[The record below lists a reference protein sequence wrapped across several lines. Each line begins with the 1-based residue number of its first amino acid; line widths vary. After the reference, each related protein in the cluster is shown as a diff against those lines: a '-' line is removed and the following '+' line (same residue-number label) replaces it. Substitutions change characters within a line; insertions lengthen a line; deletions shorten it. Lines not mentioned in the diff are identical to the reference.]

1 MNRMY
6 SRVRNSLA
14 IKVIFSTVLLSLVVT
29 GITGSVLN
37 TQLSAGVKDVNLSS
51 ALVEARSTIF
61 TAEYRFLLAQGEKD
75 SVVQKVVDDVISSAT
90 TLTSNE
96 NAREVVFLRSPG
108 NTRENNYEIASN
120 LLDPTSIPST
130 LSERVRKN
138 PDLVYQYT
146 NMNYLTGTR
155 IKGLA
160 IGQKV
165 QIPNAGQYEMY
176 IIFSL
181 ANQEKTLDLISR
193 SLFLGGFILLLLIA
207 LITWLVTRQVVSPVR
222 EAAMI
227 AAEFTAGDFRKRLK
241 VESQDEISTLGL
253 AFNDMAESI
262 EKQIARLENLSRVQQ
277 RFVSDVSHE
286 LRTPL
291 TTLRMASEV
300 IYSSKEG
307 FDPVVARSA
316 ELLVAQLDRFEKLLE
331 DLLEVSRFDAEV
343 AVLEAVDFDMVQ
355 LVQRCA
361 DDLSL
366 VAKERKTEIYVNSSE
381 PVIMIKADIRRVER
395 ILRNLLAN
403 AIDHSEEL
411 QIDVRIE
418 ASEHDVA
425 VGVRDYGIGLDE
437 NALTRVFDRFWRADP
452 SRARTRG
459 GTGLGLSIA
468 LEDARLHNGELEA
481 WGRPGR
487 GSHFVV
493 TLPRNTW
500 ESIEA
505 RLIKLQ
511 PEDYRAQ
518 FPQFLASV
526 SGSIESRHDCKVR
539 PFAELS
545 QLIFPS
551 RCFGCHRLGPSICSA
566 CRSSWHPH
574 YYKTKVES
582 LTVHSALLYT
592 PTASKIILA
601 AKESG
606 LKGADDL
613 LIEAII
619 HVLDKSVPDTT
630 LFRLVPIPSSKAS
643 QRRRGRSFVVDLVSQ
658 ISQRTGIPMIDC
670 LQLSRR
676 VLDQS
681 GLHRDER
688 ASNLAGAFTLISPAR
703 GELILIDDVVTT
715 GATLREAARAL
726 NSQGFQAIGSV
737 TAITA
742 CVAQRLR

>member
-1 MNRMY
+1 MNRIY
-6 SRVRNSLA
+6 ARVRNSLA

-37 TQLSAGVKDVNLSS
+37 TQLSAGVKDLNLSS

-90 TLTSNE
+90 TLTSSE

-120 LLDPTSIPST
+120 LLDPTSIPSS

-138 PDLVYQYT
+138 PNLVYQYT
-146 NMNYLTGTR
+146 NMNYLSGSR

-181 ANQEKTLDLISR
+181 VNQEKTLDLISR
-193 SLFLGGFILLLLIA
+193 SLFLGGFILLLLVA
-207 LITWLVTRQVVSPVR
+207 LITWLVVRQVVSPVR

-227 AAEFTAGDFRKRLK
+227 ATEFTAGDFRKRLK
-241 VESQDEISTLGL
+241 VESQDEIATLGL
-253 AFNDMAESI
+253 AFNEMAESI
-262 EKQIARLENLSRVQQ
+262 EQQIARLENLSRVQQ

-300 IYSSKEG
+300 IFSSKDN
-307 FDPVVARSA
+307 FDPIVGRSA

-343 AVLEAVDFDMVQ
+343 AVLEAVDFDMVL

-361 DDLSL
+361 DDLGL
-366 VAKERKTEIYVNSSE
+366 VAKERKTEIYVSSSE

-411 QIDVRIE
+411 QIDVRIV
-418 ASEHDVA
+418 ASDHDVA

-511 PEDYRAQ
+511 PEDYRA
-518 FPQFLASV
+518 
-526 SGSIESRHDCKVR
+526 
-539 PFAELS
+539 
-545 QLIFPS
+545 
-551 RCFGCHRLGPSICSA
+551 
-566 CRSSWHPH
+566 
-574 YYKTKVES
+574 
-582 LTVHSALLYT
+582 
-592 PTASKIILA
+592 
-601 AKESG
+601 
-606 LKGADDL
+606 
-613 LIEAII
+613 
-619 HVLDKSVPDTT
+619 
-630 LFRLVPIPSSKAS
+630 
-643 QRRRGRSFVVDLVSQ
+643 
-658 ISQRTGIPMIDC
+658 
-670 LQLSRR
+670 
-676 VLDQS
+676 
-681 GLHRDER
+681 
-688 ASNLAGAFTLISPAR
+688 
-703 GELILIDDVVTT
+703 
-715 GATLREAARAL
+715 
-726 NSQGFQAIGSV
+726 
-737 TAITA
+737 
-742 CVAQRLR
+742 

>member
-1 MNRMY
+1 MNRIY

-120 LLDPTSIPST
+120 LLDPTSIPT
-130 LSERVRKN
+130 ALSEQVRKS
-138 PDLVYQYT
+138 PDLAYQYT
-146 NMNYLTGTR
+146 NMNYLTGTK

-181 ANQEKTLDLISR
+181 ANQQKTLDLISR
-193 SLFLGGFILLLLIA
+193 SLFLGGFILLLLVA
-207 LITWLVTRQVVSPVR
+207 LITWLVVRQVVSPVR

-227 AAEFTAGDFRKRLK
+227 ATEFTGGDFRKRLK
-241 VESQDEISTLGL
+241 VESKDEISTLGL
-253 AFNDMAESI
+253 AFNEMAESI

-300 IYSSKEG
+300 IYSSKDS
-307 FDPVVARSA
+307 FDPIVARSA

-361 DDLSL
+361 DDLGL
-366 VAKERKTEIYVNSSE
+366 VAKERKTEIYVNSAE
-381 PVIMIKADIRRVER
+381 PIIMVKADIRRVER

-418 ASEHDVA
+418 ASDHDVA

-437 NALTRVFDRFWRADP
+437 NSLTRVFDRFWRADP

-511 PEDYRAQ
+511 PEDY
-518 FPQFLASV
+518 
-526 SGSIESRHDCKVR
+526 
-539 PFAELS
+539 
-545 QLIFPS
+545 
-551 RCFGCHRLGPSICSA
+551 
-566 CRSSWHPH
+566 
-574 YYKTKVES
+574 
-582 LTVHSALLYT
+582 
-592 PTASKIILA
+592 
-601 AKESG
+601 
-606 LKGADDL
+606 
-613 LIEAII
+613 
-619 HVLDKSVPDTT
+619 
-630 LFRLVPIPSSKAS
+630 KA
-643 QRRRGRSFVVDLVSQ
+643 
-658 ISQRTGIPMIDC
+658 
-670 LQLSRR
+670 
-676 VLDQS
+676 
-681 GLHRDER
+681 
-688 ASNLAGAFTLISPAR
+688 
-703 GELILIDDVVTT
+703 
-715 GATLREAARAL
+715 
-726 NSQGFQAIGSV
+726 
-737 TAITA
+737 
-742 CVAQRLR
+742 

>member
-1 MNRMY
+1 MNRVY

-120 LLDPTSIPST
+120 LLDPASIPST

-138 PDLVYQYT
+138 PDPVYQYT
-146 NMNYLTGTR
+146 NMIYLTGTK

-193 SLFLGGFILLLLIA
+193 SLFLGGFILLLLVA
-207 LITWLVTRQVVSPVR
+207 LITWLVVRQVVSPVR

-227 AAEFTAGDFRKRLK
+227 ATEFTAGDFRKRLK

-300 IYSSKEG
+300 IYSTKET
-307 FDPVVARSA
+307 FDPIVARSA

-361 DDLSL
+361 DDLGL
-366 VAKERKTEIYVNSSE
+366 VAKERKTQIYVNSTE

-411 QIDVRIE
+411 QIDVRIV
-418 ASEHDVA
+418 ASDHDVA

-511 PEDYRAQ
+511 PEDYRA
-518 FPQFLASV
+518 
-526 SGSIESRHDCKVR
+526 
-539 PFAELS
+539 
-545 QLIFPS
+545 
-551 RCFGCHRLGPSICSA
+551 
-566 CRSSWHPH
+566 
-574 YYKTKVES
+574 
-582 LTVHSALLYT
+582 
-592 PTASKIILA
+592 
-601 AKESG
+601 
-606 LKGADDL
+606 
-613 LIEAII
+613 
-619 HVLDKSVPDTT
+619 
-630 LFRLVPIPSSKAS
+630 
-643 QRRRGRSFVVDLVSQ
+643 
-658 ISQRTGIPMIDC
+658 
-670 LQLSRR
+670 
-676 VLDQS
+676 
-681 GLHRDER
+681 
-688 ASNLAGAFTLISPAR
+688 
-703 GELILIDDVVTT
+703 
-715 GATLREAARAL
+715 
-726 NSQGFQAIGSV
+726 
-737 TAITA
+737 
-742 CVAQRLR
+742 

>member
-1 MNRMY
+1 MNRIY
-6 SRVRNSLA
+6 WRVRNSLA

-120 LLDPTSIPST
+120 LLDPTSIPAA
-130 LSERVRKN
+130 LSEQVRKSS
-138 PDLVYQYT
+138 DLAYQYT
-146 NMNYLTGTR
+146 NMNYLTGTK

-181 ANQEKTLDLISR
+181 ANQQKTLDLISR
-193 SLFLGGFILLLLIA
+193 SLFLGGFILLLLVA
-207 LITWLVTRQVVSPVR
+207 LITWLVVRQVVSPVR

-227 AAEFTAGDFRKRLK
+227 ATEFTGGDFRKRLK
-241 VESQDEISTLGL
+241 VESKDEISTLGL
-253 AFNDMAESI
+253 AFNEMAESI

-300 IYSSKEG
+300 IYSSKDS
-307 FDPVVARSA
+307 FDPIVARSA

-361 DDLSL
+361 DDLGL
-366 VAKERKTEIYVNSSE
+366 VAKERKTEIYVNSAE
-381 PVIMIKADIRRVER
+381 PVIMVKADIRRVER

-418 ASEHDVA
+418 ASDHDVA

-511 PEDYRAQ
+511 PEDY
-518 FPQFLASV
+518 
-526 SGSIESRHDCKVR
+526 
-539 PFAELS
+539 
-545 QLIFPS
+545 
-551 RCFGCHRLGPSICSA
+551 
-566 CRSSWHPH
+566 
-574 YYKTKVES
+574 
-582 LTVHSALLYT
+582 
-592 PTASKIILA
+592 
-601 AKESG
+601 
-606 LKGADDL
+606 
-613 LIEAII
+613 
-619 HVLDKSVPDTT
+619 
-630 LFRLVPIPSSKAS
+630 KA
-643 QRRRGRSFVVDLVSQ
+643 
-658 ISQRTGIPMIDC
+658 
-670 LQLSRR
+670 
-676 VLDQS
+676 
-681 GLHRDER
+681 
-688 ASNLAGAFTLISPAR
+688 
-703 GELILIDDVVTT
+703 
-715 GATLREAARAL
+715 
-726 NSQGFQAIGSV
+726 
-737 TAITA
+737 
-742 CVAQRLR
+742 

>member
-1 MNRMY
+1 MNRIY
-6 SRVRNSLA
+6 ARVRNSLA

-120 LLDPTSIPST
+120 LLDPASIPST

-193 SLFLGGFILLLLIA
+193 SLFLGGFILLLLVA
-207 LITWLVTRQVVSPVR
+207 LITWLVVRQVVSPVR
-222 EAAMI
+222 EAALI
-227 AAEFTAGDFRKRLK
+227 ATEFTAGDFRKRLK

-300 IYSSKEG
+300 IYSTKEN
-307 FDPVVARSA
+307 FDPIVARSA

-361 DDLSL
+361 DDLGL

-411 QIDVRIE
+411 QIDVRIV
-418 ASEHDVA
+418 ASDHDVA

-511 PEDYRAQ
+511 PEDY
-518 FPQFLASV
+518 
-526 SGSIESRHDCKVR
+526 
-539 PFAELS
+539 
-545 QLIFPS
+545 
-551 RCFGCHRLGPSICSA
+551 
-566 CRSSWHPH
+566 
-574 YYKTKVES
+574 
-582 LTVHSALLYT
+582 
-592 PTASKIILA
+592 
-601 AKESG
+601 
-606 LKGADDL
+606 
-613 LIEAII
+613 
-619 HVLDKSVPDTT
+619 
-630 LFRLVPIPSSKAS
+630 KA
-643 QRRRGRSFVVDLVSQ
+643 
-658 ISQRTGIPMIDC
+658 
-670 LQLSRR
+670 
-676 VLDQS
+676 
-681 GLHRDER
+681 
-688 ASNLAGAFTLISPAR
+688 
-703 GELILIDDVVTT
+703 
-715 GATLREAARAL
+715 
-726 NSQGFQAIGSV
+726 
-737 TAITA
+737 
-742 CVAQRLR
+742 

>member
-381 PVIMIKADIRRVER
+381 PVVMIKADIRRVER

-459 GTGLGLSIA
+459 GTGLGLSIG

-511 PEDYRAQ
+511 PEDYRA
-518 FPQFLASV
+518 
-526 SGSIESRHDCKVR
+526 
-539 PFAELS
+539 
-545 QLIFPS
+545 
-551 RCFGCHRLGPSICSA
+551 
-566 CRSSWHPH
+566 
-574 YYKTKVES
+574 
-582 LTVHSALLYT
+582 
-592 PTASKIILA
+592 
-601 AKESG
+601 
-606 LKGADDL
+606 
-613 LIEAII
+613 
-619 HVLDKSVPDTT
+619 
-630 LFRLVPIPSSKAS
+630 
-643 QRRRGRSFVVDLVSQ
+643 
-658 ISQRTGIPMIDC
+658 
-670 LQLSRR
+670 
-676 VLDQS
+676 
-681 GLHRDER
+681 
-688 ASNLAGAFTLISPAR
+688 
-703 GELILIDDVVTT
+703 
-715 GATLREAARAL
+715 
-726 NSQGFQAIGSV
+726 
-737 TAITA
+737 
-742 CVAQRLR
+742 